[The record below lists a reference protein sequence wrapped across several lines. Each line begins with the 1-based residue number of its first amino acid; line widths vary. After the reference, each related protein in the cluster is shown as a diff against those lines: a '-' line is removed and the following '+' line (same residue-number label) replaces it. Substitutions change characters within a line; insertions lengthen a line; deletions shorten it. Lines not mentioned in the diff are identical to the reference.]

1 MPGFEPRA
9 NAGIIDIAPFGPSMT
24 KTIAAIFDTVVPG
37 DAEPG
42 GWAGGGE
49 SLLREQI
56 DGFLDWA
63 IPVLS
68 AAAIVVDDAAR
79 ASFGRPF
86 DLLPPSERTR
96 LLTDALAAEAA
107 ARDNA
112 AREDTPID
120 TVINLVHQAYYGG
133 VREPAGW
140 RVAGFRPIPAGVE
153 PIEPEPE
160 RGVPLDRL
168 EKEYDVIIIGAGA
181 GGGFAAAQLAD
192 RGRRVLLIERS
203 RPFSNA
209 DLRGNHLQGKRQEL
223 FDVTAGPGRGSPR
236 VLERSD
242 GSTELLSGAG
252 SGTAYGLVAMTLGG
266 GTRVWQAM
274 AWRFLVE
281 DFAMATTYGVPEAS
295 TLVDWP
301 FDYEELEPYYERVE
315 WELGVAGDSRAS
327 AGTRAP
333 RKLDL
338 PMPAVR
344 DNGLRRPYAAA
355 ASRLGWETSPV
366 PLAINSVPHDGRP
379 ACVGCPQCVG
389 HACPV
394 DAKNGTHNTVIPR
407 ALATGNCDLLMATQ
421 AVEIFSDGRGRA
433 HGVRAFH
440 DVNGAVTEL
449 TIRAKQIVVAAGALE
464 TPRLLLASRLGNEW
478 VGRNHHSHAGAAAFT
493 IEAPIRKE
501 YVGPGHSISTLDF
514 VHRGGAPWGGGVIFD
529 LPVTLPVVKA
539 AMGRTLAAAFGPE
552 HTRWM
557 RYSPLPLG
565 AMSMVQEIPHQ
576 LSRVSIDP
584 VVRDR
589 YGMPV
594 ARLRGEAHPASAE
607 AAEFMRARC
616 VEWVTELGGLNV
628 SSNSYPGGSRGAE
641 HSAGTVRMG
650 HNPASSAADAQGR
663 VHGTDNVFV
672 ADASLHPT
680 NGGFNPGLT
689 AMACALRVA
698 TLMP

>member
-63 IPVLS
+63 ISVLS

-478 VGRNHHSHAGAAAFT
+478 VGRNHRGANTQGVRGARPLNFDSRLRPSRRRSLGWRSDLRPPGYAPGGQGGDGPDARRSIRAGAHQVDAIFT
-493 IEAPIRKE
+493 AP
-501 YVGPGHSISTLDF
+501 PGRHVHGAGDPPPALPCLD
-514 VHRGGAPWGGGVIFD
+514 R
-529 LPVTLPVVKA
+529 
-539 AMGRTLAAAFGPE
+539 
-552 HTRWM
+552 
-557 RYSPLPLG
+557 
-565 AMSMVQEIPHQ
+565 
-576 LSRVSIDP
+576 
-584 VVRDR
+584 
-589 YGMPV
+589 
-594 ARLRGEAHPASAE
+594 
-607 AAEFMRARC
+607 
-616 VEWVTELGGLNV
+616 
-628 SSNSYPGGSRGAE
+628 SRGAGSVR
-641 HSAGTVRMG
+641 HAGRATTRRSPPG
-650 HNPASSAADAQGR
+650 FRRGRR
-663 VHGTDNVFV
+663 VHARAMRGVGHRTRRPQRLLKFISGRL
-672 ADASLHPT
+672 AWSGAFRR
-680 NGGFNPGLT
+680 NGENG
-689 AMACALRVA
+689 AQSCVVRR
-698 TLMP
+698 